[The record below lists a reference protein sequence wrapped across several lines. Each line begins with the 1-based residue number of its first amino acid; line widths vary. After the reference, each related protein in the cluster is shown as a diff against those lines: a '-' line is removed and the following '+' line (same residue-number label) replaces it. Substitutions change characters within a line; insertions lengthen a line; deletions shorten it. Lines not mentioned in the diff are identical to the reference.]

1 LYTYFSPFLIISG
14 ILLLLAMISSIM
26 LTLDADNSE
35 NYSLILDKRQSISE
49 QVDRPVNDLNF

>member
-1 LYTYFSPFLIISG
+1 
-14 ILLLLAMISSIM
+14 M